1 MAYQISWDV
10 INHVSKLIIRLRHRR
25 VELVGNSHGYGVVG
39 NLVGKPFFFSIGFQC
54 LTHKLSMT
62 ECELSINP
70 RCVYL
75 VIIRSVQAEAAAKR
89 KAAAA

>member
-1 MAYQISWDV
+1 M
-10 INHVSKLIIRLRHRR
+10 
-25 VELVGNSHGYGVVG
+25 
-39 NLVGKPFFFSIGFQC
+39 GKPFFFSIGFQC

-75 VIIRSVQAEAAAKR
+75 VIIRSVQEEAAAKR
-89 KAAAA
+89 RAAAACYGADKVNPPVSNRGVQNLLSTI

>member
-39 NLVGKPFFFSIGFQC
+39 RFVGKELETLWESRFLFHRFS
-54 LTHKLSMT
+54 M
-62 ECELSINP
+62 P
-70 RCVYL
+70 YP
-75 VIIRSVQAEAAAKR
+75 
-89 KAAAA
+89 